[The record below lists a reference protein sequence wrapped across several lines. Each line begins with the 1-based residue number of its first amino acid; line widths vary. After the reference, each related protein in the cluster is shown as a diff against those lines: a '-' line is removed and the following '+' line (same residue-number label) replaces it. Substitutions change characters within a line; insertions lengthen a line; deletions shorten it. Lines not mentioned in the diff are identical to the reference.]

1 MIDIIKRTVITLIG
15 GAVILYTAMLFS
27 SQTVIVQPEY
37 SGMNLI
43 SLLAMILMA
52 GYMMIV
58 YGIYPLYH
66 PMQKR
71 ILAILGIGAIV
82 FGHVVLLNDYNTG
95 IYAGD
100 IMKIFGVVIVWLGA
114 TGILTSTKKIA
125 WQKKWKAIEIIE
137 A

>member
-1 MIDIIKRTVITLIG
+1 MFDLIKRIVITIIS
-15 GAVILYTAMLFS
+15 GAVILYTGMLVS
-27 SQTVIVQPEY
+27 SHTIIVQPEY
-37 SGMNLI
+37 LGMNLV
-43 SLLAMILMA
+43 SMITMIIIA

-71 ILAILGIGAIV
+71 ILAIIGIACII
-82 FGHVVLLNDYNTG
+82 FGHTILLNDYNSS

-100 IMKIFGVVIVWLGA
+100 IMKIFGVIIVWLGA

-125 WQKKWKAIEIIE
+125 GQKKWKTIEIIE